1 MAKKATPAAAAPAAK
16 PARTSKA
23 PASAAKTKYK
33 ELSRNLR
40 IEKDNPYGDS
50 RTIGA
55 AKGRVSRFENTR
67 GVKGGPKRPV
77 ASGEPAKPKKKKPA
91 TAGKAAAKPKKTATP
106 AATTRGGAIVRSPG
120 GAIVPTSRAMPA
132 ARPAAASAA
141 PRVPASQRPGSMTST
156 LRGTLRTLA
165 QSDARML
172 RDIQNLVGGSPKP
185 RQVKGGKKPAGG
197 GSPPAA
203 PKKPRK
209 TAKKR

>member
-1 MAKKATPAAAAPAAK
+1 MPAAAAPAEKPAQKPRAKKATPAAAAPAAK

-23 PASAAKTKYK
+23 PVSAAKTKYK

-77 ASGEPAKPKKKKPA
+77 ASGEPAKPKKKAAKKAAPA
-91 TAGKAAAKPKKTATP
+91 TTQG
-106 AATTRGGAIVRSPG
+106 R
-120 GAIVPTSRAMPA
+120 
-132 ARPAAASAA
+132 
-141 PRVPASQRPGSMTST
+141 
-156 LRGTLRTLA
+156 
-165 QSDARML
+165 
-172 RDIQNLVGGSPKP
+172 
-185 RQVKGGKKPAGG
+185 KPAGG
-197 GSPPAA
+197 GSLPAT